1 MDSFTPIFSKI
12 VDSSIWE
19 ETYQVR
25 VLWTTILALKD
36 SDHIVRYNAYRLSRR
51 ANMTEQEV
59 LDALEVL
66 LKPDTRRLEEQP
78 HDGRRLEKVEDG
90 YLVLNG
96 HVYEQMMRDVSRKV
110 YKARKE
116 REYRERRKS
125 AALLKNG
132 SSTSAAYEAA
142 AGAGASPEQLDAI
155 VTDKLPK
162 RKARKEPLEW
172 VEKEEES

>member
-36 SDHIVRYNAYRLSRR
+36 SDHVVRYNAYRLARR

-59 LDALEVL
+59 IDALEVL

-78 HDGRRLEKVEDG
+78 YDGRRLEKVEDG

-116 REYRERRKS
+116 REYRERKRTGGNQNG
-125 AALLKNG
+125 AA
-132 SSTSAAYEAA
+132 SVAYEMAER
-142 AGAGASPEQLDAI
+142 AGASQKQLDAI

-162 RKARKEPLEW
+162 KSREETVWEEPEA
-172 VEKEEES
+172 